1 LSRDLTAGVLT
12 AVENA
17 NVPMVAFVELDFGSG
32 FVRVTNAPHTMTWNG
47 YSWLGLGTLG
57 GLDAVD
63 EGAGLEARGVALKL
77 SGVPVSGEGDSEN
90 ISIALG
96 EHYQGRDCRIWVALL
111 DEQFSIVPDPK
122 LIFLGRMDNME
133 IEIGAT
139 ATIVVRAENRL
150 ADLERPR
157 VRRYNSG
164 DQQLLFSG
172 DKGLE
177 FVEQMVD
184 TSIVWGRTF

>member
-1 LSRDLTAGVLT
+1 LSRELTAAVL
-12 AVENA
+12 AASENA

-32 FVRVTNAPHTMTWNG
+32 FVRVTNAPHSMTWNG
-47 YSWLGLGTLG
+47 YTWIGLGTLG
-57 GLDAVD
+57 GINAVD
-63 EGAGLEARGVALKL
+63 EGTGLEARGVALTL

-96 EHYQGRDCRIWVALL
+96 EHYQGRDCRVWVALL
-111 DEQFSIVPDPK
+111 DDQFSIVPDPK

-139 ATIVVRAENRL
+139 ATIIVRVESRL

-157 VRRYNSG
+157 VRRYNNEDQQIEYSG
-164 DQQLLFSG
+164 DR
-172 DKGLE
+172 GLE

-184 TSIVWGRTF
+184 KSIVWGRTF

>member
-1 LSRDLTAGVLT
+1 LSRDLTAAVQT

-32 FVRVTNAPHTMTWNG
+32 FVRVTNAPHSMTWNG
-47 YSWLGLGTLG
+47 YTWLGVGTLG

-133 IEIGAT
+133 IEVGAT

>member
-1 LSRDLTAGVLT
+1 LSRELTAAVQT

-32 FVRVTNAPHTMTWNG
+32 FLRVTNAPHTMTWNG
-47 YSWLGLGTLG
+47 HSWLGLGTLG
-57 GLDAVD
+57 GIDAVD
-63 EGAGLEARGVALKL
+63 EGTGLEARGVSLKL

-133 IEIGAT
+133 IEIGDT
-139 ATIVVRAENRL
+139 ATIIVHAENRL

-157 VRRYNSG
+157 VRRYNNEDQQAEYSG
-164 DQQLLFSG
+164 DR
-172 DKGLE
+172 GLE
-177 FVEQMVD
+177 FVEQMVEKA
-184 TSIVWGRTF
+184 IVWGRTF

>member
-1 LSRDLTAGVLT
+1 LSRDLTAAVQT
-12 AVENA
+12 AVDNA

-32 FVRVTNAPHTMTWNG
+32 FLRVTNAPYTMTWNG
-47 YSWLGLGTLG
+47 HSWLGLGTLG
-57 GLDAVD
+57 GIDAVD
-63 EGAGLEARGVALKL
+63 EGTGFEARGVALKL

-111 DEQFSIVPDPK
+111 DDQFSIVPDPK

-133 IEIGAT
+133 IAIGET
-139 ATIVVRAENRL
+139 ATIVLHAESRL

-157 VRRYNSG
+157 VRRYNDA
-164 DQQLLFSG
+164 DQQHSFPG
-172 DKGLE
+172 DLGLQ
-177 FVEQMVD
+177 FAEQMVEKAI
-184 TSIVWGRTF
+184 TWGSN

>member
-1 LSRDLTAGVLT
+1 
-12 AVENA
+12 
-17 NVPMVAFVELDFGSG
+17 
-32 FVRVTNAPHTMTWNG
+32 
-47 YSWLGLGTLG
+47 
-57 GLDAVD
+57 
-63 EGAGLEARGVALKL
+63 
-77 SGVPVSGEGDSEN
+77 
-90 ISIALG
+90 
-96 EHYQGRDCRIWVALL
+96 
-111 DEQFSIVPDPK
+111 
-122 LIFLGRMDNME
+122 
-133 IEIGAT
+133 
-139 ATIVVRAENRL
+139 VVRAENRL

>member
-1 LSRDLTAGVLT
+1 LSRDLTAAVQA

-32 FVRVTNAPHTMTWNG
+32 FVRVTNAPYSMTWNG
-47 YSWLGLGTLG
+47 SSWLGLGTLG
-57 GLDAVD
+57 GIDAVD

-133 IEIGAT
+133 IEVGAT

-164 DQQLLFSG
+164 DQQVLFSG

>member
-1 LSRDLTAGVLT
+1 MSRDLTAAVDAVL
-12 AVENA
+12 ESA
-17 NVPMVAFVELDFGSG
+17 NVSMLGLVELDFGSG
-32 FVRVTNAPHTMTWNG
+32 FVRVTNAPYSFSWNG
-47 YSWLGLGTLG
+47 HDWLGLGRG
-57 GLDAVD
+57 GGIDQVD

-77 SGVPVSGEGDSEN
+77 SGIPVSGEGDSEN
-90 ISIALG
+90 IAIALG
-96 EHYQGRDCRIWVALL
+96 EHYQGRDVRIWVALL
-111 DEQFSIVPDPK
+111 DDQFAIVPDPK

-139 ATIVVRAENRL
+139 ATVVVRAENRL

-164 DQQLLFSG
+164 DQQLLFPG